1 MFKGKSLTL
10 KGKRLTLKGKRLDLL
25 LRFFDYVKLMLVGR
39 SQYWSNK
46 KQFRLTSGELLFST
60 VR

>member
-1 MFKGKSLTL
+1 MFKGKS
-10 KGKRLTLKGKRLDLL
+10 LTLKGKRLDLL

-46 KQFRLTSGELLFST
+46 KQFRLASGELLFST